1 MTLRNILNN
10 RDLLGFA
17 LCMGNPFS
25 ASKPCLLFASRCLM
39 VLLYRLGGLF
49 TTACLF
55 DLAIMVRWFC
65 ASELTEGIDAES
77 KDGGI
82 FFS

>member
-1 MTLRNILNN
+1 MIFVKRLVWANWDI
-10 RDLLGFA
+10 A
-17 LCMGNPFS
+17 L
-25 ASKPCLLFASRCLM
+25 
-39 VLLYRLGGLF
+39 
-49 TTACLF
+49 ACLF